1 MICPVQRRNLKVEGM
16 RNVGTIV
23 FAIPIDVLVLYLK
36 GVLLALQLKGWHCY
50 GHIPKDGDF
59 DTRAS
64 WSTKGSK

>member
-1 MICPVQRRNLKVEGM
+1 M